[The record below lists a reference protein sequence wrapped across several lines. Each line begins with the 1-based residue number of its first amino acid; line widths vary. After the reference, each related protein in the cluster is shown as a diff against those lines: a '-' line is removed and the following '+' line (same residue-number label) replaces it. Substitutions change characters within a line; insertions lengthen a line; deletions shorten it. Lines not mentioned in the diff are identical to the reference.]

1 MSVCYKVY
9 LSIVPII
16 LGVVIATL
24 TEISFEMLALC
35 SALVATLGFSLQ
47 SIFSKKVSVFIQFL
61 YNRGVQVQ
69 VNIKIHVQPS
79 LTFFFMFFVYQYKA
93 NFGWQSSPPSFGFPL
108 IHHRIL
114 VIHLGDPVD
123 LSMLLIKF
131 IWWKSLRRKH
141 HVDFFNLTVS

>member
-1 MSVCYKVY
+1 M
-9 LSIVPII
+9 PII

-47 SIFSKKVSVFIQFL
+47 SIFSKKVSVFIQFS

-79 LTFFFMFFVYQYKA
+79 LTFFFMFFVTNTKLILA
-93 NFGWQSSPPSFGFPL
+93 DRVVPL
-108 IHHRIL
+108 PLAFHSYITEY
-114 VIHLGDPVD
+114 
-123 LSMLLIKF
+123 
-131 IWWKSLRRKH
+131 W
-141 HVDFFNLTVS
+141 